1 MCVNACVHKH
11 GLCLLVS
18 KIPLAK
24 AKKYMASASESH
36 VTLCGNYCCTGIISY
51 YIKNANDV
59 YELI

>member
-18 KIPLAK
+18 EIPLAK
-24 AKKYMASASESH
+24 AKKYMASASERH
-36 VTLCGNYCCTGIISY
+36 VTCGNDCCTDIISY
-51 YIKNANDV
+51 YTKNANDV

>member
-24 AKKYMASASESH
+24 TEKYMASASESQ
-36 VTLCGNYCCTGIISY
+36 VTLCGNDCCIDITS
-51 YIKNANDV
+51 
-59 YELI
+59 